1 MALEYVALLGM
12 VLLTTF
18 GQVMMK
24 KGAVLVAADG
34 GWRKLARS
42 LVNPGLAWG
51 LAASLVAP
59 VFYFFAL
66 TRIDLA
72 VAYSFNGLTFALV
85 FLAGR
90 FILGEKGHPA
100 QAVGV
105 LLIVAGVVVFNT

>member
-1 MALEYVALLGM
+1 MALEYGALLGM

-18 GQVMMK
+18 GQVMLK
-24 KGAVLVAADG
+24 KGAGLIVTDRGLPA
-34 GWRKLARS
+34 LIRS
-42 LVNPGLAWG
+42 FVNPGLAWG

-59 VFYFFAL
+59 VLYFFAL
-66 TRIDLA
+66 TRLDLA